1 MLFINLQNHYFCF
14 LMSLYITS
22 LNSGSNGN
30 CYYVANE
37 KEAVLIDAGLS
48 CKETETRMRRLG
60 LSMEH
65 VKAIFI
71 SHEHTDHIKGVE
83 VLSRKYQLPV
93 YITKGTH
100 DNSSLKIDKS
110 LLKRFTSY
118 KPVSIGELSIT
129 AFPKFHDAADPH
141 SFVVSGNGINIGVFT
156 DIGSQC
162 EHVIKNFS
170 ICHAVYLEANYDH
183 QMLTTGNYPFHL
195 QNRIK
200 GDHGHLS
207 NDQALKIFLEHR
219 SDKLTHLFLAHLSK
233 DNNSPKLV
241 HELFAKHAGDIH
253 VEVAS
258 RYKETDVYCITG
270 EMIEMDLNDPSIRNN
285 FQMKLF

>member
-1 MLFINLQNHYFCF
+1 
-14 LMSLYITS
+14 MSLYITS

-37 KEAVLIDAGLS
+37 NEAVLIDAGLS
-48 CKETETRMRRLG
+48 CKETEIRMKRLG

-71 SHEHTDHIKGVE
+71 SHEHSDHIKGVE
-83 VLSRKYQLPV
+83 VLSRKHQLPI
-93 YITKGTH
+93 YITKETQA
-100 DNSSLKIDKS
+100 NSSLKIEMS
-110 LLKRFTSY
+110 LLKRFIPY
-118 KPVSIGELSIT
+118 KSVSIGELSIT

-162 EHVIKNFS
+162 EHVVKNFNL
-170 ICHAVYLEANYDH
+170 CHAVFLEANYDH
-183 QMLTTGNYPFHL
+183 QMLTTGRYPIHL

-207 NDQALKIFLEHR
+207 NDQALKIFMEHR
-219 SDKLTHLFLAHLSK
+219 SEYLSHLFLSHLSK

-241 HELFAKHAGDIH
+241 QELFAKHAGDIH

-270 EMIEMDLNDPSIRNN
+270 EPMEMLLNEISIRSN

>member
-1 MLFINLQNHYFCF
+1 
-14 LMSLYITS
+14 MSLYITS

-30 CYYVANE
+30 CYYIANE
-37 KEAVLIDAGLS
+37 NEAVLIDAGLT
-48 CKETETRMRRLG
+48 CKETESRMKRLG
-60 LSMEH
+60 LKMDH

-93 YITKGTH
+93 YITEGTH
-100 DNSSLKIDKS
+100 ENSSLKIDGE
-110 LLKRFTSY
+110 LLRRFTPY
-118 KPVSIGELSIT
+118 DAISIGELSII

-156 DIGSQC
+156 DIGSEC

-170 ICHAVYLEANYDH
+170 LCHAVYLEANYDH

-200 GDHGHLS
+200 GNYGHLS

-219 SDKLTHLFLAHLSK
+219 SDKLSHLFLSHLSK
-233 DNNSPKLV
+233 DNNSPALV
-241 HELFAKHAGDIH
+241 QELFMKYAGGIH

-258 RYKETDVYCITG
+258 RYKETDLFCISG
-270 EMIEMDLNDPSIRNN
+270 EPVEVSLELNDTSIRSN